1 MVHPGFNK
9 LKVSICMTLLDQV
22 AQTLFDVPDR
32 AARGVFGSAVFL
44 SSDIGLVRDENQDRV
59 VTFRVSHPSNGG
71 STTVVAL
78 SDGMGGMASG
88 AECATLTLASFI
100 DHIAASSE
108 QDDLDRLLTDAAHF
122 ANEQVH
128 GAFAGRGGAT
138 LSAVAWNARREIR
151 TLNVGDSRI
160 FELTSMARDG
170 FARLTTDDTMRE
182 AFGSEGNGLI
192 QFIGLGRG
200 LRPHLKVPTG
210 RGSLIL
216 TSDGVHFVDESVFAD
231 ILTHANSPRA
241 KTERLSALARWM
253 GGPDNATIAV
263 IDLEQVPSRNE
274 ATARATLEVWPC
286 GAESL
291 NLWSLPEQKA
301 TPPPVPPAAK
311 DPEPLSHLDSKA
323 SAAPASRRRSKKRAK
338 RAAPEQ
344 LQIEIEVDEGDDA
357 NSKPV

>member
-1 MVHPGFNK
+1 
-9 LKVSICMTLLDQV
+9 MTLLNQV
-22 AQTLFDVPDR
+22 AQTLFDVSDK
-32 AARGVFGSAVFL
+32 ATRGVFNSAVFL

-59 VTFRVSHPSNGG
+59 VTFRVSHPLHGG
-71 STTVVAL
+71 TTTVVAL

-88 AECATLTLASFI
+88 AQCATLTLASFI
-100 DHIAASSE
+100 DHVAGNSE
-108 QDDLDRLLTDAAHF
+108 QDDLDRLLIDAAHF

-138 LSAVAWNARREIR
+138 LSVVAWNARREIR

-182 AFGSEGNGLI
+182 AFGSEGNALI

-200 LRPHLKVPTG
+200 LRPHLKVPSG

-216 TSDGVHFVDESVFAD
+216 TSDGVHFVDENVFAD

-241 KTERLSALARWM
+241 KTERLSALARWL

-263 IDLEQVPSRNE
+263 VDLEQVPSRNE
-274 ATARATLEVWPC
+274 AASKAMLEVWPC

-291 NLWSLPEQKA
+291 NVWRLPERDV
-301 TPPPVPPAAK
+301 TPPHAPPAAK
-311 DPEPLSHLDSKA
+311 ESEPMRHLDSKA
-323 SAAPASRRRSKKRAK
+323 PSVPSSKRRTKKRPK
-338 RAAPEQ
+338 RMAPEQ

-357 NSKPV
+357 NSKSV